1 MNQFLSWLRQ
11 LFGRS
16 RPHAGLLLGII
27 IVAAVAAYLWIGRDH
42 DNTATEPTARVAPP
56 PEDVLPPVDADAEAG
71 PPPDTTS
78 QSGDIIPP
86 EEP

>member
-1 MNQFLSWLRQ
+1 MNQFSGWLCQ

-16 RPHAGLLLGII
+16 RPHAGWLLGII
-27 IVAAVAAYLWIGRDH
+27 IMAAIAAYLWIGRDH
-42 DNTATEPTARVAPP
+42 DNSATEPAAAVASP
-56 PEDVLPPVDADAEAG
+56 PEDVLPPADADAEAG
-71 PPPDTTS
+71 PPPDTTG